1 MTESASNLLYY
12 GDNLDILRR
21 YVKDETV
28 DLVYLDPPFNSNT
41 NYNVLFA
48 EKDGSRAASQIQAF
62 SDTWTWTQES
72 ESVFAEIVTAGG
84 RVADCL
90 QAFRTFLGECDM
102 LAYLVMMAPRL
113 VELRRVMKPT
123 ASIYLHCDPS
133 ASHYLKMLMDAVFGP
148 ANFRTEVVWKRSS
161 AHSDAKQGRA
171 QHGRIHD
178 VILFYTKNDKW
189 FWNQVFTP
197 YDQEYV
203 NDFYRYTE
211 QGTGRRY
218 RMGDLSAAKPG
229 GDTKYEWRVKRRVE
243 GGEWEGD
250 LEDDWKNPKGGYEY
264 RGVSPYKGRSWA
276 YSKAN
281 MIEFAQTGRISY
293 TGTGTPR
300 YKGYL
305 DEMSGVP
312 LQDWWGDIGPIGAQA
327 AERLGYPTQKPVAL
341 LDRIIRSSCPEGGVV
356 LDPFCG
362 CGTTIAAAQ
371 ALGRPW
377 IGIDITHLAITLIK
391 QRLKDSF
398 GIEQVVRATPS
409 RKGETAKIGEAAA
422 EYGKVTKRPFLV
434 VGEPTSEPDAA
445 ALAASDPYQFQ
456 WWALGLVGARPVE
469 QKKGADKGIDGRIVF
484 QSDKPGTFES
494 VILSVKAGKAGTAHI
509 RDLKGVLER
518 EKAAIGVLISMQEAT
533 APMKTEAVTAG
544 FYESAL
550 WGKKYPKVQLFT
562 VAELLAGKKI
572 EMPPIRQV
580 GATFKKAPKSIGK
593 QSGQSELPV

>member
-1 MTESASNLLYY
+1 MTGSATNLLYY

-48 EKDGSRAASQIQAF
+48 EKDGSKAASQIQAF
-62 SDTWTWTQES
+62 SDTWTWNQES

-84 RVADCL
+84 RAADCL

-113 VELRRVMKPT
+113 MELRRTLKST
-123 ASIYLHCDPS
+123 GSIYLHCDPV
-133 ASHYLKMLMDAVFGP
+133 ASHYLKMLMDAMFGP
-148 ANFRTEVVWKRSS
+148 EKFRNEVIWERTT
-161 AHSDAKQGRA
+161 GRKSIS
-171 QHGRIHD
+171 QYGRVHD
-178 VILFYTKNDKW
+178 VILFYSKSGVMT
-189 FWNQVFTP
+189 WNPPTVQQDESTAKGHDLMKDNCGVYRLSDLTGAGQGPARRFGDREIEP
-197 YDQEYV
+197 PSGRHWQYDQNKMDELWSGGRIVFSRGGNPRLKTYV
-203 NDFYRYTE
+203 K
-211 QGTGRRY
+211 
-218 RMGDLSAAKPG
+218 DLP
-229 GDTKYEWRVKRRVE
+229 
-243 GGEWEGD
+243 
-250 LEDDWKNPKGGYEY
+250 
-264 RGVSPYKGRSWA
+264 GVSVRDIWTD
-276 YSKAN
+276 
-281 MIEFAQTGRISY
+281 IE
-293 TGTGTPR
+293 
-300 YKGYL
+300 
-305 DEMSGVP
+305 
-312 LQDWWGDIGPIGAQA
+312 PINSAA
-327 AERLGYPTQKPVAL
+327 AERLGYPTQKPQAL
-341 LDRIIRSSCPEGGVV
+341 LERIISASSNPGDVV

-398 GIEQVVRATPS
+398 GIEQAVRAAPS
-409 RKGETAKIGEAAA
+409 GKGQMVKVGEVMAKYGEAA
-422 EYGKVTKRPFLV
+422 KWPFHV
-434 VGEPTSEPDAA
+434 VGEPTSVPDAE

-484 QSDKPGTFES
+484 QGDKPGSFES
-494 VILSVKAGKAGTAHI
+494 VILSVKAGHTNVAHV

-533 APMKTEAVTAG
+533 SPMKTEAVTAG

-550 WGKKYPKVQLFT
+550 WGRKYPKIQLFK
-562 VAELLAGKKI
+562 VAELLAGKTI

-580 GATFKKAPKSIGK
+580 QATFKKAPKAAEK
-593 QSGQSELPV
+593 QGGQPELQM

>member
-48 EKDGSRAASQIQAF
+48 EKDGSKAASQIQAF

-113 VELRRVMKPT
+113 VELRRVMKTT
-123 ASIYLHCDPS
+123 ASIYLHCDP
-133 ASHYLKMLMDAVFGP
+133 AAGHYLKMLMDAIFGP
-148 ANFRTEVVWKRSS
+148 ENFRNEIVWKRTSS
-161 AHSDAKQGRA
+161 KSLMTR
-171 QHGRIHD
+171 RLPSNHD
-178 VILFYTKNDKW
+178 VILSYQVSPDA
-189 FWNQVFTP
+189 FWNADAMFSA
-197 YDQEYV
+197 YDLANLDEKTAGKYGHR
-203 NDFYRYTE
+203 DKD
-211 QGTGRRY
+211 GRLYQLDNLCNPNRDRPNLTY
-218 RMGDLSAAKPG
+218 EFLGVTKVWRWTKERMQKA
-229 GDTKYEWRVKRRVE
+229 YEDGLVVQPSLGAVPRFKR
-243 GGEWEGD
+243 
-250 LEDDWKNPKGGYEY
+250 
-264 RGVSPYKGRSWA
+264 
-276 YSKAN
+276 
-281 MIEFAQTGRISY
+281 
-293 TGTGTPR
+293 
-300 YKGYL
+300 YL
-305 DEMSGVP
+305 DEQKGRP
-312 LQDWWGDIGPIGAQA
+312 LDDVWTDILPLNSQA
-327 AERLGYPTQKPVAL
+327 AERLGYPTQKPQAL
-341 LDRIIRSSCPEGGVV
+341 LERIISAGSNPGDVV

-398 GIEQVVRATPS
+398 GIEQVVHASPA
-409 RKGETAKIGEAAA
+409 RKGETTKVGEAAA
-422 EYGKVTKRPFLV
+422 EYGEATKRPFHV
-434 VGEPTSEPDAA
+434 VGEPTSDPDAA

-469 QKKGADKGIDGRIVF
+469 QKKGADKGIDGRIIF
-484 QSDKPGTFES
+484 QGDKQGIFES
-494 VILSVKAGKAGTAHI
+494 VILSVKAGHTNVAHV

-533 APMKTEAVTAG
+533 SPMKTEAVTAG

-550 WGKKYPKVQLFT
+550 WGRKYPKVQLFT
-562 VAELLAGKKI
+562 VAELLAGKKV

-580 GATFKKAPKSIGK
+580 GATFKKAPKATEK
-593 QSGQSELPV
+593 QGEQPELQM